1 MDSPVRKVRMDAGDL
16 RVKRGPRQ
24 PSSRSGESW
33 SEQGK
38 GRRKGGGKDGKI
50 GRSIE
55 ERRGRQGKRKDKK
68 ESEVSWGTCCW

>member
-38 GRRKGGGKDGKI
+38 GRRKGLQGWV
-50 GRSIE
+50 
-55 ERRGRQGKRKDKK
+55 ER
-68 ESEVSWGTCCW
+68 